1 MLGEIEMK
9 ISKRQLKRI
18 IREEYS
24 KLKRQSLIRESNYG
38 YGGHVGGTF
47 GGHSGRGSDMP
58 LPPPRDTT
66 IRNWQ
71 DFKDAVLAN
80 RIDEAF
86 EFLEDIGYNDR
97 MDQEAFLADAV
108 ELNAK
113 QLFDVHM
120 ARLEQM

>member
-1 MLGEIEMK
+1 MK
-9 ISKRQLKRI
+9 ITKRQLKRI
-18 IREEYS
+18 IKEEYS
-24 KLKRQSLIRESNYG
+24 KLKRQGLIRESNYG

-58 LPPPRDTT
+58 LPPPRDET

-71 DFKDAVLAN
+71 NFKDAVLAN

-86 EFLEDIGYNDR
+86 EFLEDMGYYDR

-108 ELNAK
+108 ELSAE
-113 QLFDVHM
+113 QLRQVHM